1 MFVHP
6 CEIFGCFRE
15 PLDVTRN
22 TTEKALQRHG
32 VDRHLWCDILCAA
45 GSVEAVFSGRFE
57 LVVQTLQETNI
68 AHAQWACILNT
79 SAVVEA
85 IYAKS
90 LTATLKMLANIPHD
104 AWTGIL
110 RSRAASAAV
119 AQNCFPRVIGAL
131 AEVAPELWACILSTR
146 GVLQAVYRRNFTQ
159 VIEALADVAPELWAQ
174 IMDSDGFAE
183 AVAQDD
189 VAQITFALQHV
200 PGRFWAEILN
210 TNGAFESI
218 YWRNFAELTA
228 SCTRREPPRLPRAR
242 AEQRAS
248 RGESQRAQR
257 LRRERCGEPGRAP

>member
-6 CEIFGCFRE
+6 CEFFCCFRKT
-15 PLDVTRN
+15 LHVARN
-22 TTEKALQRHG
+22 TTETALERHG
-32 VDRHLWCDILCAA
+32 VDRRLWCDILCAA

-57 LVVQTLQETNI
+57 LVVQTLQETKI

-90 LTATLKMLANIPHD
+90 LAATLKLLGNIPHD

-119 AQNCFPRVIGAL
+119 AQNCFPEITAAMVL
-131 AEVAPELWACILSTR
+131 APVPLWACILSTR
-146 GVLQAVYRRNFTQ
+146 GALQAVYRRNLTR
-159 VIEALADVAPELWAQ
+159 VTEALAEVEPELWAQ
-174 IMDSDGFAE
+174 IMDSDGFAQ

-189 VAQITFALQHV
+189 VAQITGALQHV
-200 PGRFWAEILN
+200 PGRFWADILN

-218 YWRNFAELTA
+218 YWRNFPELTA
-228 SCTRREPPRLPRAR
+228 SLHKHKVPMDDW
-242 AEQRAS
+242 AS
-248 RGESQRAQR
+248 FLHMSTQEVYDALYNDASSWQ
-257 LRRERCGEPGRAP
+257 